1 MAYTAV
7 GMPTSPVTMD
17 ITKEQ
22 NGLRRSHSGKDL
34 RTQSIIRRSYSDN
47 HLCCRSINRIQ
58 ATSSVQPKLRSSSNN
73 NNNKPF
79 QFSGSILPNSLS
91 SFLFD
96 QQTSSNKGEKDVNI
110 EENMVE
116 SGTKERANWVERLME
131 IKKHWKNRL
140 PRESMD
146 MDVMS
151 NNYISDE
158 CDCDD
163 DNVCEVD
170 YEEENGQEVT
180 YDSDLFSKFLAQ
192 VSWSDTKLYS
202 QLAFLCNMAYV
213 IPQIKVRDHRC
224 YNNNLSEFFSR
235 IAYSSFIFL
244 VYA

>member
-1 MAYTAV
+1 MVYTAV
-7 GMPTSPVTMD
+7 GMPTSPATMD

-34 RTQSIIRRSYSDN
+34 RTQSVIRRSYSDN

-58 ATSSVQPKLRSSSNN
+58 ATSVQPKLKSSSNN
-73 NNNKPF
+73 KKSF
-79 QFSGSILPNSLS
+79 QFSGSILPTSLS

-96 QQTSSNKGEKDVNI
+96 QQTSNKGEKDVNI
-110 EENMVE
+110 EENIVE
-116 SGTKERANWVERLME
+116 SGTEERANWVERLVE
-131 IKKHWKNRL
+131 IKKHWRNRI

-151 NNYISDE
+151 DNYVSDE
-158 CDCDD
+158 PDCDD

-170 YEEENGQEVT
+170 YEEEEDGQEVT

-213 IPQIKVRDHRC
+213 IPQIKVREHQC
-224 YNNNLSEFFSR
+224 
-235 IAYSSFIFL
+235 
-244 VYA
+244 